1 MSSADNNDVKASDNI
16 VIAAQGLTKSYDG
29 VRVVDAINFDIAR
42 GEVFGLLG
50 PNGAGKTTT
59 ILMMLGLTEISS
71 GKVSVLGHD
80 PARSPL
86 RVKRKVGYLPDSVG
100 FYDYLTASE
109 NLAYTAKLM
118 GLSSAERTHRIA
130 AALARVR
137 LSDVADKRVA
147 TFSRGMRQRLGLAEI
162 IVKQADIAILDEPTS
177 GLDPQATL
185 EFLSLIEEL
194 KAEGITILLSSHL
207 LDQVQRVC
215 DRVALFQSGR
225 IVLMGAVAD
234 LARQVLGAGFVVE
247 VEAEGTG
254 LARRLATIPGVTNV
268 EAVAADR
275 FRMTAD
281 RDVRADAAYAVVG
294 ANGSLRRL
302 SVDEPSLEAIY
313 ARYFQ
318 DQIAPS
324 GAARH
329 AA

>member
-1 MSSADNNDVKASDNI
+1 MSDPDSKAAPPATGS
-16 VIAAQGLTKSYDG
+16 VIEARALTKTYGDAN
-29 VRVVDAINFDIAR
+29 VVDAINFDIFR

-71 GKVSVLGHD
+71 GTVSVLGFN
-80 PARSPL
+80 PARQPL
-86 RVKRKVGYLPDSVG
+86 QVKRRVGYLPNSVG
-100 FYDYLTASE
+100 FYDHLTATE

-118 GLSSAERTHRIA
+118 GLRPAERASRIK

-137 LSDVADKRVA
+137 LSEVADKRVG

-162 IVKQADIAILDEPTS
+162 IVKQAEVAILDEPTS

-194 KAEGITILLSSHL
+194 KKEGVTVLLSSHA
-207 LDQVQRVC
+207 LDQVQRIC
-215 DRVALFQSGR
+215 DRVALFQAGD
-225 IVLMGAVAD
+225 IVLMGPVTD

-247 VEAEGTG
+247 VEADGVG

-268 EAVAADR
+268 EALAADR

-281 RDVRADAAYAVVG
+281 RDVRSDAAYAVVG
-294 ANGSLRRL
+294 ANGSLRKL

-313 ARYFQ
+313 SRYFQ
-318 DQIAPS
+318 NQANNGGKRD
-324 GAARH
+324 AA
-329 AA
+329 